1 MTKIAITAWHGLQNA
16 EAYSAMRYGFYLL
29 QCAAA
34 TEKLSH
40 PQCDPVCRE
49 GLLATIVVDRE
60 ETA

>member
-1 MTKIAITAWHGLQNA
+1 MQNA